1 MHGGRTLGL
10 VIVAL
15 GLTAC
20 VMYTRV
26 EHFIC
31 FSAWP
36 PVICK
41 TTTPWA
47 SESRTKDDDVHGP
60 DHP

>member
-1 MHGGRTLGL
+1 MGRLLGL
-10 VIVAL
+10 LTVAL
-15 GLTAC
+15 LVTAC

-31 FSAWP
+31 FSPWP
-36 PVICK
+36 PLICK

-47 SESRTKDDDVHGP
+47 SESRTKDDDVRRP
-60 DHP
+60 SLNP